1 MNNGRSATRARAAG
15 TRPALRYAPSYLEV
29 RTYCAAFSNLWVG
42 VSVMRSENSGYFSE
56 AITGNVPACRRW
68 TVGSMLTHT
77 ALGFMIDDFM
87 QTGAPDPGGLL
98 AILMRLEL
106 LAVSDLRW

>member
-1 MNNGRSATRARAAG
+1 
-15 TRPALRYAPSYLEV
+15 
-29 RTYCAAFSNLWVG
+29 
-42 VSVMRSENSGYFSE
+42 
-56 AITGNVPACRRW
+56 
-68 TVGSMLTHT
+68 MLTHT
-77 ALGFMIDDFM
+77 ALGFMIDGFM